1 MNDVLRVAMIG
12 AGWVTRHHL
21 PAWRV
26 LGSQARVVGVAD
38 PSREARE
45 ERAAEFGI
53 PSNFANF
60 EEMLDSLHPD
70 AVDICSP
77 REFHG
82 QHVRAAAARG
92 IAILCQKPLAPTYA
106 EAEALV
112 REVQAKARLMI
123 HENWRFRPY
132 YRLAQTILQNGEIG
146 RIRQVR
152 MVLESS
158 GLVVNESGEMP
169 GLVRQPFIASLDRML
184 VSEILI
190 HHLDTLRFLLG
201 PLRMVASNLGRST
214 AEIRGEDRATLT
226 MMGSQRSS
234 VLLIGDMA
242 VHGASPTFV
251 DSLRISG
258 ESGMLSLVDGTINVH
273 RGHETVF
280 SQAFDLPQSYQQ
292 SYDSVIAHFVHGL
305 RSDGEFETSPRDN
318 LETLRLVEDAYELNA
333 ASHPVE
339 QKSCPRT

>member
-1 MNDVLRVAMIG
+1 MKDVLRIAMIG

-21 PAWRV
+21 PAWRE
-26 LGSQARVVGVAD
+26 LASQACVVGIAD

-45 ERAAEFGI
+45 TQAAQFGI
-53 PSNFANF
+53 PNNFANF
-60 EEMLDSLHPD
+60 EAMLDSLHPD

-77 REFHG
+77 RAFHA

-112 REVQAKARLMI
+112 REVPAQSRLMV

-132 YRLAQTILQNGEIG
+132 YRLAKAILQRGEIG
-146 RIRQVR
+146 RVRQVR

-158 GLVVNESGEMP
+158 GLIVNESGEMP
-169 GLVRQPFIASLDRML
+169 GLLRQPFIASLDRML
-184 VSEILI
+184 VSEVLI

-201 PLRMVASNLGRST
+201 PLRMVTSNLGRST

-226 MMGSQRSS
+226 MIGAHNSS
-234 VLLIGDMA
+234 VLLVGDMA
-242 VHGASPTFV
+242 VHGARPTFV

-258 ESGMLSLVDGTINVH
+258 EAGMLSLADGTIEM
-273 RGHETVF
+273 RRRYETVL

-292 SYDSVIAHFVHGL
+292 SYDSAIAHFVQVLQSG
-305 RSDGEFETSPRDN
+305 GEFETSPRDN
-318 LETLRLVEDAYELNA
+318 LETLRLVEDAYVLNA
-333 ASHPVE
+333 DS
-339 QKSCPRT
+339 SS

>member
-1 MNDVLRVAMIG
+1 MRNMLRIAMIG

-21 PAWRV
+21 RAWRA
-26 LGSQARVVGVAD
+26 LAPQATVVGIAD

-45 ERAAEFGI
+45 DRAIEFGI

-60 EEMLDSLHPD
+60 EAMLDSLHPD

-77 REFHG
+77 REFHA
-82 QHVRAAAARG
+82 QHVRAAAVRG
-92 IAILCQKPLAPTYA
+92 LAILCQKPLAPTYA

-112 REVQAKARLMI
+112 HEVQRSRLMI

-132 YRLAQTILQNGEIG
+132 YRLAQTILERGEIG
-146 RIRQVR
+146 RVRQVR
-152 MVLESS
+152 MILESS
-158 GLVVNESGEMP
+158 GLVANESGEMP
-169 GLVRQPFIASLDRML
+169 GLVRQPFIAKLERML

-201 PLRMVASNLGRST
+201 PLRMLASNLGSNT
-214 AEIRGEDRATLT
+214 TEIRGEDRATLT
-226 MMGSQRSS
+226 MVGAHGSS

-242 VHGASPTFV
+242 VHGASPIFV

-258 ESGMLSLVDGTINVH
+258 EAGMLSLADGTIELH
-273 RGHETVF
+273 RGQETIF

-292 SYDSVIAHFVHGL
+292 SYDSVIAHFVQVLQSG
-305 RSDGEFETSPRDN
+305 GEFETSPRDN
-318 LETLRLVEDAYELNA
+318 LETLRLVEDAYVLNA
-333 ASHPVE
+333 ASHPAA
-339 QKSCPRT
+339 